1 MKMEP
6 IIRKRPT
13 KTGGT
18 TLAPPPAVVEPP
30 QTDPIPIPQNNT
42 SIEPT
47 ITGGTTVAPPPAV
60 VEPPQTDPIPEND
73 TSLEPIIVRQDS
85 NNDSNAVMSSLDK
98 KVNALV
104 DYLEHWIG
112 VGNVSMSDIQAY
124 IQSKL

>member
-1 MKMEP
+1 M
-6 IIRKRPT
+6 KRPT

-18 TLAPPPAVVEPP
+18 TLAPPPAVVEP
-30 QTDPIPIPQNNT
+30 
-42 SIEPT
+42 
-47 ITGGTTVAPPPAV
+47 AV
-60 VEPPQTDPIPEND
+60 VEPPQTDPIPQND
-73 TSLEPIIVRQDS
+73 TTLEPIIVRQDS

>member
-1 MKMEP
+1 MEP
-6 IIRKRPT
+6 IIRKIPT

-18 TLAPPPAVVEPP
+18 TLAPPPAVVEPAVVEP
-30 QTDPIPIPQNNT
+30 TQTPQNNT

-47 ITGGTTVAPPPAV
+47 TKTGGTTVAPPPAV

-73 TSLEPIIVRQDS
+73 TTLEPIIVRQDS

-112 VGNVSMSDIQAY
+112 VGNVSMSDIQTY